1 MKNTITTLII
11 TLLISITTQA
21 QDTICIDVVRASRI
35 ADSLDLAKAQSAII
49 DTMQSQIA
57 RYNISI
63 LTYEQQLHEKDVQI
77 FKHREDSL
85 IFAQRTEA
93 YEGLANRNFNA
104 YNEEKKRGD
113 KYQRRTRNWRTAFLI
128 TLGTGIVTGSVIY
141 LTR

>member
-1 MKNTITTLII
+1 MKTLIAI
-11 TLLISITTQA
+11 LLLISTTTQA
-21 QDTICIDVVRASRI
+21 QDTLCIDVVRASRI
-35 ADSLDLAKAQSAII
+35 ADSLDLAKRQGELI
-49 DTMQSQIA
+49 DTMQLQID

-85 IFAQRTEA
+85 IFAQRTQA

-113 KYQRRTRNWRTAFLI
+113 KYQRRTKFWRTSFFI

>member
-1 MKNTITTLII
+1 MKTLIAI
-11 TLLISITTQA
+11 LLLICTTAQA
-21 QDTICIDVVRASRI
+21 QDTICVDVVRASRI
-35 ADSLDLAKAQSAII
+35 ADSLDLAKTQSAII
-49 DTMQSQIA
+49 DTMQAQIE
-57 RYNISI
+57 RYDVSI

-113 KYQRRTRNWRTAFLI
+113 KYQKRAKNWRTAFLI

>member
-1 MKNTITTLII
+1 MKTLIAI
-11 TLLISITTQA
+11 LLLICTTAQA
-21 QDTICIDVVRASRI
+21 QDTLCIDVVRASRI
-35 ADSLDLAKAQSAII
+35 ADSLDLAKRQSTII
-49 DTMQSQIA
+49 DTMQAQID
-57 RYNISI
+57 RHNISI
-63 LTYEQQLHEKDVQI
+63 LTYEQQLHEKDIQI
-77 FKHREDSL
+77 YKHREDSL